1 MKIII
6 IMIAELKMNIKYLD
20 GNSMFIL
27 NPQRFILWW
36 WKHWKH
42 WWKLLIWT
50 LMKKSTLDSLPQ
62 DLIFHSNS
70 FSSPTASNHHHQH
83 HRHHTYI
90 VSGVLQHYFDD
101 NHLKTPRIEIQS
113 WALKTKSA
121 TNLLLAS
128 PWESKNGTLKYFN
141 YLETNIVTNSVI
153 LIVMWMIFPRAAM
166 AWGGR

>member
-1 MKIII
+1 
-6 IMIAELKMNIKYLD
+6 
-20 GNSMFIL
+20 
-27 NPQRFILWW
+27 
-36 WKHWKH
+36 
-42 WWKLLIWT
+42 
-50 LMKKSTLDSLPQ
+50 MKKSTLDSLPQ

-153 LIVMWMIFPRAAM
+153 LIDATHRHVDDISE
-166 AWGGR
+166 GCDGLGRPIMNSFIRSLLQICLKSTHWISQYFSSSLSS